1 MNSISGHIIVNSYF
15 NKKRGIAQGIVSS
28 GAGAGVFLIAPLK
41 QYTLSEYG
49 WRGTVL
55 IFAGIVLNFCVCACL
70 MRPFQSDNAESDSNC
85 EKTSIRV
92 FEEDMDSPITET
104 NTTLLDKSGVTNITR
119 QLQNVLSGTSESQ
132 YKINEVEEDIKR
144 FSEKYIQ
151 VTKNYELE
159 NGDVA
164 IPLLKERPRSK
175 TVSVASNGF
184 CTTEL
189 RKNSERN
196 RCISEFISDKNDYV
210 LQANVNGLSSLP
222 NLTKSHKYITEENR
236 APSNE
241 HSSQTFDPFKRKDIF
256 FSGSLYNLKE
266 FQQTNNI
273 DSFIE
278 SMTIC
283 DTKHDNSNIYDDR
296 WADNVCVHSLKELA
310 RHLCDFSVLRN
321 KLFVLVLI
329 GAVFIQMS
337 QYIPNTFIAEY
348 AYSIDINEGQISI
361 IVALYG
367 K

>member
-70 MRPFQSDNAESDSNC
+70 MRPFKSDNTESDSNV
-85 EKTSIRV
+85 EKTEV
-92 FEEDMDSPITET
+92 FEEDMDSSTAEA
-104 NTTLLDKSGVTNITR
+104 NGTLSDESRVTNITR
-119 QLQNVLSGTSESQ
+119 KLQNVLSRACETQS
-132 YKINEVEEDIKR
+132 KVNEVGEDIKS

-164 IPLLKERPRSK
+164 IPLLKERPKSK
-175 TVSVASNGF
+175 AFSVASNGF

-189 RKNSERN
+189 HKYSQRN
-196 RCISEFISDKNDYV
+196 RCISEFIPDRNDYV
-210 LQANVNGLSSLP
+210 LQENVNGLSSLP
-222 NLTKSHKYITEENR
+222 NLTRSHKYITKDNG
-236 APSNE
+236 AHSNE
-241 HSSQTFDPFKRKDIF
+241 HRSQTSDPFKRKDIF

-283 DTKHDNSNIYDDR
+283 DTDYDSNNICDDR
-296 WADNVCVHSLKELA
+296 WADNMCVHSLNELA
-310 RHLCDFSVLRN
+310 RHLCDFTVLKN